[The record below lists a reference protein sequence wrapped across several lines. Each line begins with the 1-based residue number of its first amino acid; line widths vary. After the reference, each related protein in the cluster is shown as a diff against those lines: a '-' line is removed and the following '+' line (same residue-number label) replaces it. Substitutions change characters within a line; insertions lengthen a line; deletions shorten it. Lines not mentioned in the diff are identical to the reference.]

1 MTALFVVIVLEQFL
15 SSKKHVYTYLGFCVS
30 LICLLLFG
38 SDAFII
44 PSMIGIVI
52 GLLIMKK
59 GDMNNA

>member
-1 MTALFVVIVLEQFL
+1 MTALFVVIVLEQLL

-52 GLLIMKK
+52 GLLIMQKRRYE
-59 GDMNNA
+59 